1 MLNRKGKKRCWHLF
15 VSGQNISVSLKGWR
29 RFILTAHW
37 PCTGKLLLV
46 LFVFGVQMFSCFSWQ
61 IIDCLCLSECRCGTL
76 SEKSWTGVTLK
87 QSKSTDN
94 IQKQLKYLIIF
105 IKTFVLFFFSLS
117 ALKAISDRCMGLC
130 SHIKHLQQVSSLS
143 LCSSLKCFVCLKFYG
158 MSYIRQF
165 VLLGYCNHL

>member
-1 MLNRKGKKRCWHLF
+1 MLNKKGEKKDVDMF

-46 LFVFGVQMFSCFSWQ
+46 LFVFGVQMFSCLSWQ

-94 IQKQLKYLIIF
+94 IQKQLKYLVIF
-105 IKTFVLFFFSLS
+105 IKTFVLFFFLS
-117 ALKAISDRCMGLC
+117 ALKAISDRCMSLC
-130 SHIKHLQQVSSLS
+130 SHIKQLQQVSSLS
-143 LCSSLKCFVCLKFYG
+143 LCSSLKCFVCLKLYG
-158 MSYIRQF
+158 VPI
-165 VLLGYCNHL
+165 

>member
-105 IKTFVLFFFSLS
+105 IKTFVFCFFPQCSESHKWPLHGSLFTHKTPSTGEQLKSVFFFEV
-117 ALKAISDRCMGLC
+117 LC
-130 SHIKHLQQVSSLS
+130 VFKILWDFL
-143 LCSSLKCFVCLKFYG
+143 Y
-158 MSYIRQF
+158 
-165 VLLGYCNHL
+165 